1 MAARGLDVDDISHVV
16 NYDLPNDVED
26 YIHRIG
32 RTGRRGRKGTSGVV
46 KNAIQLCSC
55 QQMLIEEEI
64 TFPILPTTPCSRSCP
79 VRVF

>member
-46 KNAIQLCSC
+46 KMQLMFVSTKCS
-55 QQMLIEEEI
+55 MK
-64 TFPILPTTPCSRSCP
+64 RK
-79 VRVF
+79 